1 MRTLYTAP
9 GVSSAL
15 TAATAKTVLA
25 VTSPAQFGCNWLR
38 YEVSFDGAT
47 STAVPA
53 KIELC
58 TFTAATAGTSTAVT
72 VQQVGGTSI
81 TAGFTAGTNYT
92 AEPTVL
98 TAFST
103 FTLPV
108 YGGTGIVPFTPG
120 QEPNSVVSQGF
131 AIRITA
137 PAAVNATATMW
148 FERA

>member
-15 TAATAKTVLA
+15 TAATPKTILA

-38 YEVSFDGAT
+38 YSIAFDGAT

-53 KIELC
+53 VVELC
-58 TFTAATAGTSTAVT
+58 TFTGATAGTNTAVT
-72 VQQVGGTSI
+72 LVQVGGVVI
-81 TAGFTAGTNYT
+81 TAGFTSGTNYT
-92 AEPTVL
+92 VEPTVL
-98 TAFST
+98 SAFER

-131 AIRITA
+131 AIRVTA
-137 PAAVNATATMW
+137 PAAVNAVATMW
-148 FERA
+148 IERA

>member
-15 TAATAKTVLA
+15 TAATPKTVLGIVSGA
-25 VTSPAQFGCNWLR
+25 AFGINWLR
-38 YEVSFDGAT
+38 YDISFDGAT

-53 KIELC
+53 VIELC
-58 TFTAATAGTSTAVT
+58 THTGATAGTSTAVT
-72 VQQVGGTSI
+72 PTQVGGVTI
-81 TAGFTAGTNYT
+81 AHGTTAGTNYT
-92 AEPTVL
+92 VEPTVL
-98 TAFST
+98 AVFER

-108 YGGTGIVPFTPG
+108 YGGTAVVPFTPG
-120 QEPNSVVSQGF
+120 QEPGSIVSQGF